1 MPAQHLRFM
10 HLWAGLWLNICA
22 RAQGEAATFFLFWDF
37 VALWVAVLAFVAMED
52 GVGATLLVLLGSAV
66 SPGAA
71 FALYLG
77 HVREPRIAT
86 YVTAAS
92 DKTR

>member
-1 MPAQHLRFM
+1 LY
-10 HLWAGLWLNICA
+10 
-22 RAQGEAATFFLFWDF
+22 WDF
-37 VALWVAVLAFVAMED
+37 VALWVAVLAFVALED
-52 GVGATLLVLLGSAV
+52 GVAAAMAVFLGSAV

-77 HVREPRIAT
+77 HVREPRIAR
-86 YVTAAS
+86 YIAAAS